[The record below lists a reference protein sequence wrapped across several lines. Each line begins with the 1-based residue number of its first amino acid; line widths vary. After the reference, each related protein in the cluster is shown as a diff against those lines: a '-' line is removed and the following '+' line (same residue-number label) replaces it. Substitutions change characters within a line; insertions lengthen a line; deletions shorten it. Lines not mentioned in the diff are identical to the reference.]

1 MSQTVREMVAAMQT
15 EMRTTS
21 LEPERVSEM
30 LGKATALIGNCADEM
45 READV
50 HYNIVLLRFLDAD
63 EAANRARIRAETS
76 PEYQRKR
83 QAKDTKELVVEMV
96 RSLKEISRAKREE
109 MQLSR

>member
-1 MSQTVREMVAAMQT
+1 MASVRDLVLSMQT

-21 LEPERVSEM
+21 LEPERVCDL
-30 LGKATALIGNCADEM
+30 LGQATALIGNCSDEM
-45 READV
+45 RDADV
-50 HYNIVLLRFLDAD
+50 RYNLVLLGYLDAD

-96 RSLKEISRAKREE
+96 RSLKEISRAKRDE

>member
-1 MSQTVREMVAAMQT
+1 MSVRELVAEMQR
-15 EMRTTS
+15 ELRTTS

-30 LGKATALIGNCADEM
+30 LGKLTALIGNCSDEM

-50 HYNIVLLRFLDAD
+50 HYNIVLLRYLDAD

-76 PEYQRKR
+76 PEYLRKR

-109 MQLSR
+109 LQLSR

>member
-1 MSQTVREMVAAMQT
+1 MQT
-15 EMRTTS
+15 EMRLTT
-21 LEPERVSEM
+21 LEPERVSEL
-30 LGKATALIGNCADEM
+30 LGKATALIGNCSDEM

-50 HYNIVLLRFLDAD
+50 HYNIVLLRYLDAD

-76 PEYQRKR
+76 PEYLRKR
-83 QAKDTKELVVEMV
+83 QAKDTKELVIEMV

>member
-1 MSQTVREMVAAMQT
+1 MVAAMQT
-15 EMRTTS
+15 EMRLSS
-21 LEPERVSEM
+21 LEPARVSEL

-45 READV
+45 RDADV
-50 HYNIVLLRFLDAD
+50 HYNIVLLRYLDAD

-109 MQLSR
+109 MQLTR